1 MAHGP
6 DSHRDMIDGVI
17 AGLQARGRGPVTRI
31 ETHAST
37 VLLFQGGGYKIKKPV
52 DYGFL
57 DFSSPEKRRASAVL
71 EVELNR
77 PLAPG
82 VYLGVLPIFREDGSW
97 RVGDPSEAAVP
108 DDWALHMAR
117 LPAERMLE
125 RLLRDGA
132 MGDDELEEHLDAIVR
147 KLAAFHDQCQTGPEI
162 DQYATTEGLTK
173 RILGNLDECRPFAGE
188 PSDRPGDDPKQTPP
202 IPARLLASLRERAQA
217 FIRQEPAL
225 LERRIEQRRIREGHG
240 DLHPGNICLTAD
252 GPVIYDRLEFCR
264 AFRCADVAA
273 EIAYLAMELDHAGR
287 PQLADLF
294 VRRYASETD
303 DPDLNALQ
311 PLYRVHYAMVRSKV
325 SALAGANEGSEALAR
340 SSGYAALAGG
350 YFAPPGLI
358 MLTGL
363 PATGKSTVARSIARV
378 LRAELL
384 RSDVIRKELAGMA
397 PGQRPASEGERDAL
411 YSRAASDAAYAEML
425 DRARQRLTA
434 GRAVVADANFPAPER
449 RVPFIGLA
457 RELGIPLVCVHTTAD
472 EATVRERLRRRRTQS
487 DEASD
492 ADERVYQSLAA
503 RYIPPRRPEI
513 PALIG
518 HNAQTCSEVTCARV
532 AEALLAS

>member
-1 MAHGP
+1 IQ
-6 DSHRDMIDGVI
+6 SVI
-17 AGLQARGRGPVTRI
+17 AGLEAQGRGPVKRI

-37 VLLFQGGGYKIKKPV
+37 VLLFQGAGYKIKKPV

-57 DFSSPEKRRASAVL
+57 DFSSPQKRRASAEL

-82 VYLGVLPIFREDGSW
+82 VYLGVLPIFREADDSW
-97 RVGDPSEAAVP
+97 RVGEASEEAEPDVEP

-125 RLLRDGA
+125 RLLREGA
-132 MGDDELEEHLDAIVR
+132 LDDDELEGHLSAIVR

-162 DQYATTEGLTK
+162 DQHATPEGLSK

-188 PSDRPGDDPKQTPP
+188 PPDRPSDDPKQTPP
-202 IPARLLASLRERAQA
+202 IPARLLASIQERAEA
-217 FIRQEPAL
+217 FIRQESAL
-225 LERRIEQRRIREGHG
+225 LNRRVEQNRIREGHG
-240 DLHPGNICLTAD
+240 DLHPGNICLTDD

-287 PQLADLF
+287 PQLANRF
-294 VRRYASETD
+294 VRRYATETA
-303 DPDLNALQ
+303 DPDLESLQ

-325 SALAGANEGSEALAR
+325 SALAGANEGAEAIAR

-350 YFAPPGLI
+350 YFAPPSLI

-363 PATGKSTVARSIARV
+363 PATGKSTIARSIART
-378 LRAELL
+378 LRGELL

-397 PGQRPASEGERDAL
+397 PSQRPASEKEREAL
-411 YSRAASDAAYAEML
+411 YSQAASDNTYAAML
-425 DRARQRLTA
+425 DKARERLAA
-434 GRAVVADANFPAPER
+434 GRTVIADANFPSPDR
-449 RVPFIGLA
+449 REPFIGLA
-457 RELGIPLVCVHTTAD
+457 RELGRPFICVHTTAD
-472 EATVRERLRRRRTQS
+472 ESMVRERLRERRERP

-492 ADERVYQSLAA
+492 ADERVYETLASKYTPPKRPDEVRSLITHEAGT
-503 RYIPPRRPEI
+503 RI
-513 PALIG
+513 
-518 HNAQTCSEVTCARV
+518 EVTCVRV
-532 AEALLAS
+532 AEALLHCSTG